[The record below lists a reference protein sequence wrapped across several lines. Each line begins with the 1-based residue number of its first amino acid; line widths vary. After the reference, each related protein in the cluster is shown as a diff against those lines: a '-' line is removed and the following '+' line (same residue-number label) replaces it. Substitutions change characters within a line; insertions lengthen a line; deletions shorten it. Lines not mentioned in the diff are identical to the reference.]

1 MIEVGVPY
9 SDPLADGPTIQAAA
23 SRALEKKVTLVLLML
38 GKRMSPLLLTQ
49 GEILTPLL
57 LMRAQSHLLF

>member
-23 SRALEKKVTLVLLML
+23 SRALEKKVTLDDVLGML
-38 GKRMSPLLLTQ
+38 KVSEEDREGKR
-49 GEILTPLL
+49 
-57 LMRAQSHLLF
+57 